1 MSTLLFYDNPIA
13 LNSETHRNLKIKPS
27 DEGLKF
33 SGKTNSVLLA
43 GIEFPEACK
52 HFPIVFAK
60 VAGQQVLPM
69 ALLGFRDL
77 ENLFVDASGKWKC
90 EYVPAYIRRYPFVLA
105 KGDAG
110 QQLTVCIDESY
121 PGFGADE
128 GQPLFDKKGEAT
140 DYLKGVLTF
149 LQDYQTQIERTDIF
163 LQTLQEFDLLMD
175 VAANVSLPGGE
186 RYSMTGLMMVDE
198 RKLQALPDEKVV
210 RLFRSSELAWIYS
223 HLLSIGNFSRLLGKA
238 APRGTAAAVEKAPLA
253 AKTAPLGKAPL
264 LGDAA
269 PAVRKGPDQA
279 PLPTKKKS

>member
-60 VAGQQVLPM
+60 LAGQQVLPM

-90 EYVPAYIRRYPFVLA
+90 EYVPAYIRRYPFILA
-105 KGDAG
+105 KSDAG

-121 PGFGADE
+121 SGFGADE
-128 GQPLFDKKGEAT
+128 GQSLFSGDGEST
-140 DYLKGVLTF
+140 DYLKTVLAF
-149 LQDYQTQIERTDIF
+149 LQDYQTQLERTEVF
-163 LQTLQEFDLLMD
+163 LDTLREFDLLTD
-175 VAANVSLPGGE
+175 VAANINLPGGE
-186 RYSMTGLMMVDE
+186 SFAIAGMMMVDE
-198 RKLQALPDEKVV
+198 RKLQTLPEAQIL
-210 RLFRSSELAWIYS
+210 RLFRSGELAWVYS
-223 HLLSIGNFSRLLGKA
+223 HLLSISNFNRLPGKA
-238 APRGTAAAVEKAPLA
+238 ASSQTVPPPEKVAPP
-253 AKTAPLGKAPL
+253 AKTA
-264 LGDAA
+264 
-269 PAVRKGPDQA
+269 RK
-279 PLPTKKKS
+279 K